1 MGFVVYILES
11 EKDKTHYIGQCRDIK
26 ERLSRHNEGRVRST
40 KSRGPW
46 KVIYSEEYH
55 TRSEA
60 VRREREIKKRKSR
73 EFVVKLIRGVAQFR
87 SKRS

>member
-11 EKDKTHYIGQCRDIK
+11 EKDKTHYIGQCREIE
-26 ERLSRHNEGRVRST
+26 ERLSRHNEGRVKST

-46 KVIYSEEYH
+46 KLVYTEECR

-60 VRREREIKKRKSR
+60 IRREREIKKRKSR
-73 EFVVKLIRGVAQFR
+73 EFVEKLIRGVAQPG
-87 SKRS
+87 